1 MKAILHDA
9 PEGLRIAEVADPRPG
24 PAEVLI
30 NIAATALNR
39 ADLLQVAGKYP
50 VPVGANPLLGLEMAG
65 TVMEVGNKV
74 TEFEVGDN
82 VCALLDGGGYAQLVT
97 VPQDRLL
104 RLPTNLSFT
113 KAAAIPEA
121 WLTAY
126 QALHW
131 IAQLKAG
138 ETVLIHAGASGVGS
152 AAIQLVRLAGA
163 VPIVTASG
171 PKHEGCTQLGAAYC
185 IDYRAENFA
194 EAILAHTEGRG
205 VDVLLDF
212 IGGSY
217 LEDNLKSLAVDGR
230 MVMLGFLGGVHA
242 KAMSLAPILRK
253 RLKISGT
260 TLRARSA
267 DYKARLTADFARDAW
282 PAFADRRLLPVIDSI
297 YDWNE
302 VQSAHDYMRAN
313 ANFGKIVMTVSED

>member
-1 MKAILHDA
+1 MKAILHDE
-9 PEGLRIAEVADPRPG
+9 PEGLRIAAVTDPRPG

-50 VPVGANPLLGLEMAG
+50 VPPGANPLLGLEMAG
-65 TVMEVGNKV
+65 TVMEVGKEV
-74 TEFEVGDN
+74 TKFEVGDN

-97 VPQDRLL
+97 VAEDRLL

-163 VPIVTASG
+163 IPIVTASG
-171 PKHEGCTQLGAAYC
+171 HKHEGCTQLGAEYC

-194 EAILAHTEGRG
+194 EAILAHTDGRG

-217 LEDNLKSLAVDGR
+217 LKDNLKALAVDGR

-253 RLKISGT
+253 RLTISGT

-267 DYKARLTADFARDAW
+267 DYKARLTADFARDVW

-302 VQSAHDYMRAN
+302 VQAAHDYMRAN